1 MSNLVIG
8 GCGSCAAPMRAPYR
22 RRRSYGRSY
31 GGKRS
36 RYSRYGRRYAR
47 KGSRTIAKQEAKI
60 VREIKKY
67 GRTPQI
73 EERATKLLQKRVASV
88 QKFKERYEAAATPST
103 ASTQSSQSSGGS
115 WSTATASMR
124 F

>member
-8 GCGSCAAPMRAPYR
+8 ACGSCAAPMRAPYR

-31 GGKRS
+31 GGKRGY
-36 RYSRYGRRYAR
+36 RSRYGRRYAR